1 MISFVFEFIKISLM
15 YTSKVVWITG
25 ASSGIGKALALRY
38 NKLGAFVIL
47 SARKKDTLISVQKQL
62 SNPDNSYV
70 QILDLEKSLVTRN
83 FIYDTKTYKKYRI
96 TDITTKKK
104 NSVSR
109 FIYIE
114 NNQILSD
121 KIGYP
126 QFYTQLIFEKNNK
139 NIKIKTVINNMPTI
153 AIFSKCEKI

>member
-1 MISFVFEFIKISLM
+1 MLKKKTQSRFIFKILLLLLFINQNS
-15 YTSKVVWITG
+15 
-25 ASSGIGKALALRY
+25 IGLSEI
-38 NKLGAFVIL
+38 IL
-47 SARKKDTLISVQKQL
+47 FTNCDNGLDGFKK
-62 SNPDNSYV
+62 NEY
-70 QILDLEKSLVTRN
+70 ILDLEKSLVTRN